1 MNNSNVKLN
10 SATVDLDPHNE
21 WVTEDLERT
30 LEIYKKAVSK
40 MVRDANS
47 HGFASVVNAA
57 EYGVRASA
65 RIKVL
70 EEIIWKMV
78 NGEIHS
84 HVADDQD
91 YVISKLNDNSWRR
104 APIVEVTGKWEEV
117 DEQDS

>member
-1 MNNSNVKLN
+1 MNNHTVKLN
-10 SATVDLDPHNE
+10 SASVDLDPHNE
-21 WVTEDLERT
+21 WVDLERT

-70 EEIIWKMV
+70 EDALRDVLE
-78 NGEIHS
+78 GEYQPHLLGGFGREDFKAFGE
-84 HVADDQD
+84 HVD
-91 YVISKLNDNSWRR
+91 Y
-104 APIVEVTGKWEEV
+104 
-117 DEQDS
+117 EQY